1 MRVSWLFGALLA
13 CVSLAGEAQPADE
26 LVVSSFMQLLFGEE
40 SSAEEA
46 FELIE
51 REWHPGFVPMSLE
64 TLYLSRSPA
73 SSARLV
79 SLLQEKTGQPLGF
92 DISAWYVWLWNQPDT
107 PHPAYGNFK
116 SELYSLID
124 PVFAGYF
131 GSEREAEIRLDEI
144 RWGGVRQDGIPPLR
158 HPRMIS
164 ADEADYLEDSH
175 IVFGLEVDGDAR
187 AYPKRILAWHEL
199 FVDEI
204 GGVPVAGVYC
214 TLCGSM
220 ILYRTEHEGINHQLG
235 TSGFLYRSNKLMYD
249 RATQSLWSTLWGEP
263 VVGPLVGEGIEL
275 ERMSVV
281 TSTWGAWRERHPN
294 TLVLSLDTGYRRDY
308 SEGAA
313 YREYFAT
320 DELMFDVPT
329 LDTRLQNKDE
339 VFGLLMA
346 GTESVPL
353 ALASDFL
360 QRNPLYHDEV
370 GEREIVI
377 LTDRSG
383 AHRAYEA
390 TGVRFSDWDGDRSVV
405 DEQGIRW
412 TLEEARLESGDGR
425 TMNRLPAHRAFWF
438 GWYSAYPQTRL
449 VH

>member
-1 MRVSWLFGALLA
+1 
-13 CVSLAGEAQPADE
+13 
-26 LVVSSFMQLLFGEE
+26 MQLLFNEE
-40 SSAEEA
+40 SSAEGA

-64 TLYLSRSPA
+64 TMYLSRSPA
-73 SSARLV
+73 RSAELV
-79 SLLQEKTGQPLGF
+79 SLLQEKTGQRLGF
-92 DISAWYVWLWNQPDT
+92 DISAWYVWLWNQPDM
-107 PHPAYGNFK
+107 PHPAYGDFK
-116 SELYSLID
+116 SELYSFID

-131 GSEREAEIRLDEI
+131 SSEREAEIRLDEI

-158 HPRMIS
+158 NPHMVS
-164 ADEADYLEDSH
+164 ADEADYLDDSN
-175 IVFGLEVDGDAR
+175 IVFGLEVNGEAR

-199 FVDEI
+199 FVDQI

-220 ILYRTEHEGINHQLG
+220 ILYGTEYEGVNHELG

-263 VVGPLVGEGIEL
+263 VVGPLVGQGIEL

-281 TSTWGAWRERHPN
+281 TSTWGVWRERHPD

-320 DELMFDVPT
+320 DELMFNVPA
-329 LDTRLQNKDE
+329 LDTRLKNKDE
-339 VFGLLMA
+339 VFGLLVA
-346 GTESVPL
+346 GTESTPL

-360 QRNPLYHDEV
+360 QRNPLYHDEL

-377 LTDRSG
+377 LTDQSG

-390 TGVRFSDWDGDRSVV
+390 TGVRFVDWDGDQSVV
-405 DEQGIRW
+405 DEQGTSW
-412 TLEEARLESGDGR
+412 TLEEARLESDDGR
-425 TMNRLPAHRAFWF
+425 IKNRLPAHRAFWF
-438 GWYSAYPQTRL
+438 GWYSAYPHTRL
-449 VH
+449 VN